1 MMDELDSF
9 KNAWKSMA
17 EIRTKE
23 EFSAEEIKKLVTG
36 RSNNELSKIRRKI
49 IVEWAMAIML
59 SLFLVLFVYFV
70 NPKDAPYALLLV
82 LIILSI
88 SFVPYIKVIRLK
100 YSSHADLKTYLSLFL
115 YRFEK
120 LIKQYIQMA
129 AILVPIAGVGGFL
142 LGLHSVANIEGQAE
156 ILGVMDLLIAI
167 LVVMVVSISGFWLQ
181 KRYFTWIYGK
191 NIQRLRNCL
200 KDLEEAETH
209 E

>member
-1 MMDELDSF
+1 MMDELDNF

-17 EIRTKE
+17 ELRTKDE
-23 EFSAEEIKKLVTG
+23 YSAVEIKKLVTG

-49 IVEWAMAIML
+49 IVEWAMAILL
-59 SLFLVLFVYFV
+59 SLFLVLFIYFI

-100 YSSHADLKTYLSLFL
+100 YSSHADLKTYLSLFI

-142 LGLHSVANIEGQAE
+142 LGLHSVASIEGQEE
-156 ILGVMDLLIAI
+156 IFSFKNLLIAVL
-167 LVVMVVSISGFWLQ
+167 LVVVVSFSGFWLQ

-200 KDLEEAETH
+200 NDLEEAETH